1 MGVHDQVST
10 GLAGLNRMIDM
21 LRLGDNVVWKVD
33 SMEDYKKLVGR
44 YIEQALQDKRNIIYI
59 RFGIHAPL
67 IDAAM
72 PVKKYE
78 LQAEK
83 GFENFAAEVYGIVE
97 NEGKRAFYVFDCL
110 TDLLQYWHSDVMVGN
125 FFRII
130 CPFLYELDTVAYFAI
145 MRNVH
150 TFATIARIR
159 ETTQLLL
166 ELFRIGD
173 KVYIHPLKVWQRYS
187 PTMFLPHLMQGDE
200 MVSITS
206 SAQAAGLFSKLLSSE
221 KRMDYWNVI
230 LGKAKDALSASPQ
243 EQQEA
248 KQRLMRILFGDTPR
262 MFALCDRYFTLKDIL
277 DIAGREIGTGFIG
290 GKSVGMLIAR
300 KVLETEGAGRFSA
313 SMEAHD
319 SFYIGS
325 DVFYTYIVQNG
336 WWKLRTKQKSCMDM
350 ACAQELKEKILQG
363 SFPEDIQRQFMHM
376 LDYFGQSPI
385 IVRSSSLLEDNFGN
399 AFSGKYESVFCVNQ
413 GTPEDRFDAFIQ
425 AVRTVYASTMSED
438 ALSYRMN
445 RGLADED
452 EQMAILVQRVSGD
465 YYGDYF
471 FPHIAGVGN
480 STNLYVWD
488 QKIDMSAGMIRLVFG
503 LGTRAVDRTTSDYV
517 RIVCLDDPMRLPP
530 MDYTDAGKYSQ
541 HGVDLLSIKENAF
554 TERPFEQVFAQD
566 IKANKALFLRP
577 DISKMSRLRDLGYS
591 AQQAYDLLDFKQLL
605 SGTEFT
611 ALMKDMLALLS
622 RVYDYPVDIE
632 FTANFTPLGD
642 FKLNLLQCRPLQT
655 RGLGSSV
662 ELPQVLDASDC
673 YFATRGNFMGGN
685 VHLPVDYVVSVST
698 ARYMDL
704 TEQEK
709 YAVARQIGR
718 VNAALKGKRV
728 MLIGPGRWGT
738 TTPSIGVPVRFSE
751 ICNMS
756 VICEVAEES
765 VGFVPELSYGSH
777 FFQDLVEMEIFYVAI
792 FAEHGNVLYNPSY
805 VLQYP
810 NFFGELCPDS
820 PAMDGVIT
828 VCKPEGLEIFSD
840 VKSQRVVC
848 R

>member
-10 GLAGLNRMIDM
+10 GLAGLDRMIDM

-33 SMEDYKKLVGR
+33 SMEDYKKLVGL
-44 YIEQALQDKRNIIYI
+44 YVSQALQDKRRIIYI
-59 RFGIHAPL
+59 RFGVHAPL
-67 IDAAM
+67 IDESM
-72 PVKKYE
+72 PIRRYE
-78 LQAEK
+78 VQAEK
-83 GFENFAAEVYGIVE
+83 GFENFATEVYGIVE
-97 NEGKRAFYVFDCL
+97 REGKRAFYVFDCL
-110 TDLLQYWHSDVMVGN
+110 TDLLEYWHSDVMVGN

-150 TFATIARIR
+150 TFGTIAAIR

-166 ELFRIGD
+166 ELFRIND

-187 PTMFLPHLMQGDE
+187 PTMFLPHLMQDDE
-200 MVSITS
+200 VDSITS
-206 SAQAAGLFSKLLSSE
+206 STQAAELFATFTHSE
-221 KRMDYWNVI
+221 KRTDYWKVI
-230 LGKAKDALSASPQ
+230 MSKAREMLSAPP
-243 EQQEA
+243 EQQQET
-248 KQRLMRILFGDTPR
+248 KKRLMRILFGETPR
-262 MFALCDRYFTLKDIL
+262 MFALCDRYFSLKDIL
-277 DIAGREIGTGFIG
+277 NIAGREIGTGFIG
-290 GKSVGMLIAR
+290 GKSVGMLVAR
-300 KVLETEGAGRFSA
+300 KVLEAKGGQRFTGN
-313 SMEAHD
+313 MEAHD

-336 WWKLRTKQKSCMDM
+336 WWKLRTKQKSCTDI
-350 ACAQELKEKILQG
+350 ACAQELKDKILQG
-363 SFPEDIQRQFMHM
+363 KFPEEIQRQFMQM

-413 GTPEDRFDAFIQ
+413 GTPEDRFDAFVQ
-425 AVRTVYASTMSED
+425 AVRTVYSSTMSED

-465 YYGDYF
+465 YYGEYF

-488 QKIDMSAGMIRLVFG
+488 QKIDMSVGMIRLVFG

-530 MDYTDAGKYSQ
+530 MDYTDVGKYSQ

-554 TERPFEQVFAQD
+554 TERPYEQVMAQD
-566 IKANKALFLRP
+566 IKADKALFLRQ
-577 DISKMSRLRDLGYS
+577 DTAKMSRLRDLGYS
-591 AQQAYDLLDFKQLL
+591 AQPYTLLDFRQLL
-605 SGTEFT
+605 SSTEFPT
-611 ALMKDMLALLS
+611 LMKDMLSLLS

-632 FTANFTPLGD
+632 FTANFTTSGE
-642 FKLNLLQCRPLQT
+642 FKVNLLQCRPLQT

-662 ELPQVLDASDC
+662 AMPEVLSAADC
-673 YFATRGNFMGGN
+673 YFSAKGNFMGGN
-685 VHLPVDYVVSVST
+685 VHLPVDYVVSVNT

-718 VNAALKGKRV
+718 VNAALKGKHV

-765 VGFVPELSYGSH
+765 AGFVPELSYGSH
-777 FFQDLVEMEIFYVAI
+777 FFQDLVEMQIFYVAI
-792 FAEHGNVLYNPSY
+792 FAEHGNVLYNPAY
-805 VLQYP
+805 VLRYP
-810 NFFGELCPDS
+810 NLFGEFCPDS
-820 PAMDGVIT
+820 PAMEGVIH
-828 VCKPEGLEIFSD
+828 VCRPEGLEIFSD
-840 VKSQRVVC
+840 VKSQHVVC